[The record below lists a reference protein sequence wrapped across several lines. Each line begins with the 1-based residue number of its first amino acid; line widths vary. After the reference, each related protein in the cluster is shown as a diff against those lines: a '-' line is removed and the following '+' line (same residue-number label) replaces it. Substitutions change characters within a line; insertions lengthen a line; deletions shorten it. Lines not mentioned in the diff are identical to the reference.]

1 MNNTC
6 RNITACKIQ
15 NGVRSYDMTY
25 YIHFPIVLYK
35 TGNKMNNIDVVY
47 TMWANLKKT
56 QGMDVGQV
64 GFFKDKEVTVH
75 NLIIH

>member
-1 MNNTC
+1 MDIYNKIINTV
-6 RNITACKIQ
+6 CKIQ
-15 NGVRSYDMTY
+15 NGLIIWHDVY
-25 YIHFPIVLYK
+25 FQIVFYK

-64 GFFKDKEVTVH
+64 GFFKNKEVTLH
-75 NLIIH
+75 NLIIY